1 MIPRRRSIRIAA
13 LAGVVSA
20 TMGGLLPARQA
31 RADRPTAEMRRR
43 VEDAFAD
50 GRLVELEQLAEAG
63 PEPVSV
69 EPFAVRDLLW
79 RPRTVAPTWSVPPPD
94 VEPTTVS
101 ARRIAWLVAYV
112 ATRSRGLPPT
122 AEPYPMP
129 STGEDDPYPRI
140 AAWVRDRLLREGAGT
155 TALDA
160 DGPLAELTGDEVSS
174 YWVKSFR
181 RPAIDGPG
189 AEGADETVLAKR
201 KAVREG
207 VERARGRALS
217 AVGVWALV
225 GGLLLVSR
233 WRRVK
238 PPPPRTDA

>member
-1 MIPRRRSIRIAA
+1 MIPRRRSMRIAA
-13 LAGVVSA
+13 LAVVVSA
-20 TMGGLLPARQA
+20 TMGALPVRQA

-79 RPRTVAPTWSVPPPD
+79 RPRTVALRWNLPPPD

-101 ARRIAWLVAYV
+101 ARRIAWLVSYA

-129 STGEDDPYPRI
+129 STGEEDPYPRI

-160 DGPLAELTGDEVSS
+160 DGPLAELTGDEVSA

-189 AEGADETVLAKR
+189 AEGVDETVLSKR

-207 VERARGRALS
+207 VERARGLALA
-217 AVGVWALV
+217 AVGAWALV

-238 PPPPRTDA
+238 PPPPPTDA